1 MGKESR
7 RSKKYRDDRCEREE
21 EKFLK
26 KIELNN
32 EKLPLAYVEKMK
44 RWEQERVDQ
53 ILESKEL
60 NGEEELV
67 EEYNGKA
74 KENV

>member
-1 MGKESR
+1 MGKENR

-32 EKLPLAYVEKMK
+32 EKLPLAYMEKMK
-44 RWEQERVDQ
+44 RWEQERLNQ

-60 NGEEELV
+60 NSEEEFN
-67 EEYNGKA
+67 E
-74 KENV
+74 